1 MVVIRNQ
8 KRRDKPAKV
17 DVAMKQEHYLG
28 FFKCAGRK
36 SKKIIKVADEFCE
49 ELAIETYEWFYIFR
63 SILE

>member
-1 MVVIRNQ
+1 MSLE
-8 KRRDKPAKV
+8 
-17 DVAMKQEHYLG
+17 QECYRG

-49 ELAIETYEWFYIFR
+49 ELAIETYEWFYMFR